1 MTATLLSLPLPKAKS
16 AANVQD
22 HQIWGHLQG
31 SSQALAVAQA
41 SQQHS
46 GPVILITADTPSA
59 LKLEKEL
66 GYFLNGQQHHVTL
79 FPDWET
85 LPYDMFSP
93 HQDIV
98 SQRLETLY
106 RLTQRQQG
114 IFIVPINT
122 LMQRLAPVDYLGKYL
137 LMLETGQ
144 TLDRDQ
150 FRRQLEQSGYLHVS
164 QVMSHSEFS
173 IRGSIIDLF
182 PMGSEH
188 PFRLDLFDDEIDSI
202 RYFDPE
208 TQRSTDKVDNIKLL
222 PAREFPTDKAAIN
235 LFRQQFLEKFDA
247 NNSQESV
254 FSQVSKGTMPSGVE
268 YYLPLF
274 FEQTATLFDYLHPDA
289 MLLLHGDINDASEF
303 YWADLSERY
312 EQHRYNLARPLLSPA
327 DLFVPVNDLFA
338 AIKQWPRVS
347 LTDQLPD
354 DKAGRHNLQCP
365 RLTDIAF
372 NPQKKDPAL
381 KLSTTLADAQ
391 TRGAKVLFCAESEGR
406 KENLLELLG
415 KAKIHPKSTESFD
428 AFLASHDTI
437 GISVGM
443 VEHSFTWQRSDGELL
458 FITETELLGHK
469 ISQRRLRES
478 RSSIDESAIIRN
490 LAELATGQPVVH
502 LDHGVGRYLGLQTL
516 DAGGV
521 TTEYL
526 TIEYAKQAKLYV
538 PVSSLHLISRYSG
551 GDPDSAQIHSLG
563 SDAWTKAKR
572 KAAEK
577 VRDVAAELLD
587 VYAKRAAKPGFAYD
601 IEWQDYQSFSDS
613 FPFEET
619 ADQHQAINAVI
630 QDMGSPQAM
639 DRLVCGDVGF
649 GKTEVAMR
657 AAFLAANQGK
667 QVAILVPTTLLA
679 QQHFENFKDRFAN
692 WPFNI
697 EVMSRFVSGK
707 AQKSAIEGIA
717 SGNVDIIVG
726 THKLL
731 QDDIKFADLGLV
743 IIDEEHRFGV
753 RQKEKFKALR
763 ADVDILTLTATP
775 IPRTLNMAMSGMRDL
790 SIIATPPAKRLSI
803 KTFVQ
808 QRDKAVIR
816 EAIMREILRGGQVYF
831 LHNEVDSIE
840 RTAQDIAEIVPEAR
854 IAVGHGQMRER
865 ELESVMSDFYHQR
878 YNVLV
883 CTTIIETGIDV
894 PTANTIIMDRA
905 DHLGLAQLHQLRGRV
920 GRSHHQA
927 YAYLLT
933 PHPKRMT
940 KDAKK
945 RLDAIAE
952 LEDLGAGFALATH
965 DLEIRG
971 AGELLGDDQSG
982 QIASIGF
989 TLYMEMLEQAV
1000 TALKE
1005 GKEPT
1010 LTDSLSQLTEI
1021 ELRIPALLPDDYIA
1035 DVNTRLSLYKQLA
1048 TCKTERDI
1056 DEFQVECIDRF
1067 GLLPDAAKN
1076 LIKVAKLKLDAEAIG
1091 ILKVELSAQGGTI
1104 EFKDTTKVDPGYII
1118 QLVQTR
1124 PTEFKFEGSQKLR
1137 ITKKTETASDRLGMV
1152 EQLIRDLAKETQK

>member
-1 MTATLLSLPLPKAKS
+1 MTATLLSLPIPAQKKATS
-16 AANVQD
+16 SQD
-22 HQIWGHLQG
+22 HKHWGQLQG
-31 SSQALAVAQA
+31 SSPALCIAQA
-41 SQQHS
+41 QAQYN
-46 GPVILITADTPSA
+46 GPIVLITADTPSA

-66 GYFLNGQQHHVTL
+66 AFFMADDNVPITL

-85 LPYDMFSP
+85 LPYDTFSP

-98 SQRLETLY
+98 SQRLETLF
-106 RLTQRQQG
+106 RFTQQVDG

-122 LMQRLAPVDYLGKYL
+122 LMQRLAPTDYLAKYL
-137 LMLETGQ
+137 LMLNKGD

-150 FRRQLEQSGYLHVS
+150 FRRNLEQAGYLHVS

-173 IRGSIIDLF
+173 VRGSIIDLF
-182 PMGSEH
+182 PMGSDK
-188 PFRLDLFDDEIDSI
+188 PFRIDLFDDEVDSI
-202 RYFDPE
+202 RFFDTE
-208 TQRSTDKVDNIKLL
+208 TQRSGDAVDKIRLL
-222 PAREFPTDKAAIN
+222 PAREFPTDKAALN

-247 NNSQESV
+247 NNAQESV
-254 FSQVSKGTMPSGVE
+254 FSQVTKGTMPSGVE

-274 FEQTATLFDYLHPDA
+274 FEATATLFDYLHPKSL
-289 MLLLHGDINDASEF
+289 LLLHGDVQDASEF
-303 YWADLSERY
+303 FWADVQERY
-312 EQHRYNLARPLLSPA
+312 EQYRYNPARPFLPPE
-327 DLFVPVNDLFA
+327 DLFLPINELFG
-338 AIKQWPRVS
+338 AIKQWPRAS
-347 LTDQLPD
+347 LSAYVLD
-354 DKAGRHNLQCP
+354 DKPGAFNLGCDK
-365 RLTDIAF
+365 LDDIAI
-372 NPQKKDPAL
+372 NSQKKAPAQQL
-381 KLSTTLADAQ
+381 INTVNDATQ
-391 TRGAKVLFCAESEGR
+391 RGAKVLFCAETQGR
-406 KENLLELLG
+406 KEGLLTVLR
-415 KAKIHPKSTESFD
+415 KAGIKPSFTPSLN
-428 AFLASHDTI
+428 AFLSEGEQV
-437 GISVGM
+437 GITVGM
-443 VEHSFTWQRSDGELL
+443 VEHSFRWVNNQQELL

-469 ISQRRLRES
+469 VSQRRR
-478 RSSIDESAIIRN
+478 RDKRTATDESAIIRN
-490 LAELATGQPVVH
+490 LAELSIGQPVVH

-521 TTEYL
+521 ATEYL
-526 TIEYAKQAKLYV
+526 CIEYAKQSKLYV
-538 PVSSLHLISRYSG
+538 PVASLHLISRYTG
-551 GDPDSAQIHSLG
+551 GDADTAPINALG
-563 SDAWTKAKR
+563 SDAWSKAKQ

-587 VYAKRAAKPGFAYD
+587 VYARRAAKPGFAYP
-601 IEWQDYQSFSDS
+601 INWEDYQAFADS

-619 ADQHQAINAVI
+619 PDQAQAIAAVI
-630 QDMGSPQAM
+630 HDMGQPQAM

-679 QQHFENFKDRFAN
+679 QQHHENFKDRFAA
-692 WPFNI
+692 WPFEI

-707 AQKSAIEGIA
+707 AQKSIIERIA
-717 SGNVDIIVG
+717 EGKVDIVVG

-731 QDDIKFADLGLV
+731 SSELKFNDLGLV

-753 RQKEKFKALR
+753 RQKEKLKSLR

-775 IPRTLNMAMSGMRDL
+775 IPRTLNMALSGMRDL
-790 SIIATPPAKRLSI
+790 SIIATAPARRLSI

-808 QRDKAVIR
+808 QRNKAVIR

-831 LHNEVDSIE
+831 LHNEVDTIA
-840 RTAQDIAEIVPEAR
+840 RTVEEIAEIVPEAR
-854 IAVGHGQMRER
+854 IAMGHGQMRER

-940 KDAKK
+940 KDAVK
-945 RLDAIAE
+945 RLDAISQ

-989 TLYMEMLEQAV
+989 SLYMDMLDKAV
-1000 TALKE
+1000 TALKN
-1005 GKEPT
+1005 GKEP
-1010 LTDSLSQLTEI
+1010 SLDDALAGHTEI
-1021 ELRIPALLPDDYIA
+1021 ELRIPALLPEDYIA
-1035 DVNTRLSLYKQLA
+1035 DVNTRLSLYKRLA
-1048 TCKTERDI
+1048 GCATQDDI

-1076 LIKVAKLKLDAEAIG
+1076 LVQVAELKIKAEALG
-1091 ILKVELSAQGGTI
+1091 ILKVDLSAQGGTI
-1104 EFKDTTKVDPGYII
+1104 EFKETTKVDPGFII
-1118 QLVQTR
+1118 QLVQTK
-1124 PTEFKFEGSQKLR
+1124 PNTFKFEGSQKLR
-1137 ITKKTETASDRLGMV
+1137 VVKHTETA
-1152 EQLIRDLAKETQK
+1152 EQRIALISGIIADFAKESR

>member
-1 MTATLLSLPLPKAKS
+1 MTATLLSLPIPAQKKATS
-16 AANVQD
+16 SQD
-22 HQIWGHLQG
+22 HKHWGQLQG
-31 SSQALAVAQA
+31 SSPALCIAQA
-41 SQQHS
+41 QAQYN
-46 GPVILITADTPSA
+46 GPIVLITADTPSA

-66 GYFLNGQQHHVTL
+66 AFFMADDNVPIIL

-85 LPYDMFSP
+85 LPYDTFSP

-98 SQRLETLY
+98 SQRLETLF
-106 RLTQRQQG
+106 RFTQQVDG

-122 LMQRLAPVDYLGKYL
+122 LMQRLAPTDYLAKYL
-137 LMLETGQ
+137 LMLNKGD

-150 FRRQLEQSGYLHVS
+150 FRRNLEQAGYLHVS

-173 IRGSIIDLF
+173 VRGSIIDLF
-182 PMGSEH
+182 PMGSDK
-188 PFRLDLFDDEIDSI
+188 PFRIDLFDDEVDSI
-202 RYFDPE
+202 RFFDTE
-208 TQRSTDKVDNIKLL
+208 TQRSGDAVDKIRLL
-222 PAREFPTDKAAIN
+222 PAREFPTDKAALN

-247 NNSQESV
+247 NNAQESV
-254 FSQVSKGTMPSGVE
+254 FSQVTKGTMPSGVE

-274 FEQTATLFDYLHPDA
+274 FEATATLFDYLHPKSL
-289 MLLLHGDINDASEF
+289 LLLHGDVQDASEF
-303 YWADLSERY
+303 FWADVQERY
-312 EQHRYNLARPLLSPA
+312 EQYRYNPARPFLPPE
-327 DLFVPVNDLFA
+327 DLFLPINELFG
-338 AIKQWPRVS
+338 AIKQWPRAS
-347 LTDQLPD
+347 LSAYVLD
-354 DKAGRHNLQCP
+354 DKPGAFNLGCDK
-365 RLTDIAF
+365 LDDIAI
-372 NPQKKDPAL
+372 NSQKKAPAQQL
-381 KLSTTLADAQ
+381 INTVNDATQ
-391 TRGAKVLFCAESEGR
+391 RGAKVLFCAETQGR
-406 KENLLELLG
+406 KEGLLTVLR
-415 KAKIHPKSTESFD
+415 KAGIKPSFTPSLN
-428 AFLASHDTI
+428 AFLSEGEQV
-437 GISVGM
+437 GITVGM
-443 VEHSFTWQRSDGELL
+443 VEHSFRWVNNQQELL

-469 ISQRRLRES
+469 VSQRRR
-478 RSSIDESAIIRN
+478 RDKRTATDESAIIRN
-490 LAELATGQPVVH
+490 LAELSIGQPVVH

-521 TTEYL
+521 ATEYL
-526 TIEYAKQAKLYV
+526 CIEYAKQSKLYV
-538 PVSSLHLISRYSG
+538 PVASLHLISRYTG
-551 GDPDSAQIHSLG
+551 GDADTAPINALG
-563 SDAWTKAKR
+563 SDAWSKAKQ

-587 VYAKRAAKPGFAYD
+587 VYARRAAKPGFAYP
-601 IEWQDYQSFSDS
+601 INWEDYQAFADS

-619 ADQHQAINAVI
+619 PDQAQAIAAVI
-630 QDMGSPQAM
+630 HDMGQPQAM

-679 QQHFENFKDRFAN
+679 QQHHENFKDRFAA
-692 WPFNI
+692 WPFEI

-707 AQKSAIEGIA
+707 AQKSIIERIA
-717 SGNVDIIVG
+717 EGKVDIVVG

-731 QDDIKFADLGLV
+731 SSELKFDDLGLV

-753 RQKEKFKALR
+753 RQKEKLKSLR

-775 IPRTLNMAMSGMRDL
+775 IPRTLNMALSGMRDL
-790 SIIATPPAKRLSI
+790 SIIATAPARRLSI

-808 QRDKAVIR
+808 QRNKAVIR

-831 LHNEVDSIE
+831 LHNEVDTIA
-840 RTAQDIAEIVPEAR
+840 RTVEEIAEIVPEAR
-854 IAVGHGQMRER
+854 IAMGHGQMRER

-940 KDAKK
+940 KDAVK
-945 RLDAIAE
+945 RLDAISQ

-989 TLYMEMLEQAV
+989 SLYMDMLDKAV
-1000 TALKE
+1000 TALKN
-1005 GKEPT
+1005 GKEP
-1010 LTDSLSQLTEI
+1010 SLDDALAGHTEI
-1021 ELRIPALLPDDYIA
+1021 ELRIPALLPEDYIA
-1035 DVNTRLSLYKQLA
+1035 DVNTRLSLYKRLA
-1048 TCKTERDI
+1048 GCTTQDDI

-1076 LIKVAKLKLDAEAIG
+1076 LVQVAELKIKAEALG
-1091 ILKVELSAQGGTI
+1091 ILKVDLSAQGGTI
-1104 EFKDTTKVDPGYII
+1104 EFKETTKVDPGFII
-1118 QLVQTR
+1118 QLVQTK
-1124 PTEFKFEGSQKLR
+1124 PNTFKFEGSQKLR
-1137 ITKKTETASDRLGMV
+1137 VVKHTETA
-1152 EQLIRDLAKETQK
+1152 EQRIALISGIIADFAKESR

>member
-1 MTATLLSLPLPKAKS
+1 MTATLLSLPIPAQKKATS
-16 AANVQD
+16 SQD
-22 HQIWGHLQG
+22 HKHWGQLQG
-31 SSQALAVAQA
+31 SSPALCIAQA
-41 SQQHS
+41 QAQYN
-46 GPVILITADTPSA
+46 GPIVLITADTPSA

-66 GYFLNGQQHHVTL
+66 AFFMADDNVPITL

-85 LPYDMFSP
+85 LPYDTFSP

-98 SQRLETLY
+98 SQRLETLF
-106 RLTQRQQG
+106 RFTQQVDG

-122 LMQRLAPVDYLGKYL
+122 LMQRLAPTDYLAKYL
-137 LMLETGQ
+137 LMLNKGD

-150 FRRQLEQSGYLHVS
+150 FRRNLEQAGYLHVS

-173 IRGSIIDLF
+173 VRGSIIDLF
-182 PMGSEH
+182 PMGSDK
-188 PFRLDLFDDEIDSI
+188 PFRIDLFDDEVDSI
-202 RYFDPE
+202 RFFDTE
-208 TQRSTDKVDNIKLL
+208 TQRSGDAVDKIRLL
-222 PAREFPTDKAAIN
+222 PAREFPTDKAALN

-247 NNSQESV
+247 NNAQESV
-254 FSQVSKGTMPSGVE
+254 FSQVTKGTMPSGVE

-274 FEQTATLFDYLHPDA
+274 FEATATLFDYLHPKSL
-289 MLLLHGDINDASEF
+289 LLLHGDVQDASEF
-303 YWADLSERY
+303 FWADVQERY
-312 EQHRYNLARPLLSPA
+312 EQYRYNPARPFLPPE
-327 DLFVPVNDLFA
+327 DLFLPINELFG
-338 AIKQWPRVS
+338 AIKQWPRAS
-347 LTDQLPD
+347 LSAYVLD
-354 DKAGRHNLQCP
+354 DKAGAFNLGCDK
-365 RLTDIAF
+365 LDDIAI
-372 NPQKKDPAL
+372 NSQKKAPAQQL
-381 KLSTTLADAQ
+381 INTVNDATQ
-391 TRGAKVLFCAESEGR
+391 RGAKVLFCAETQGR
-406 KENLLELLG
+406 KEGLLTVLR
-415 KAKIHPKSTESFD
+415 KAGIKPSFTPSLN
-428 AFLASHDTI
+428 AFLSEGEQV
-437 GISVGM
+437 GITVGM
-443 VEHSFTWQRSDGELL
+443 VEHSFRWVNNQKELL

-469 ISQRRLRES
+469 VSQRRR
-478 RSSIDESAIIRN
+478 RDKRTATDESAIIRN
-490 LAELATGQPVVH
+490 LAELSIGQPVVH

-521 TTEYL
+521 ATEYL
-526 TIEYAKQAKLYV
+526 CIEYAKQSKLYV
-538 PVSSLHLISRYSG
+538 PVASLHLISRYTG
-551 GDPDSAQIHSLG
+551 GDADTAPINALG
-563 SDAWTKAKR
+563 SDAWSKAKQ

-587 VYAKRAAKPGFAYD
+587 VYARRAAKPGFAYP
-601 IEWQDYQSFSDS
+601 INWEDYQAFADS

-619 ADQHQAINAVI
+619 PDQAQAIAAVI
-630 QDMGSPQAM
+630 HDMGQPQAM

-679 QQHFENFKDRFAN
+679 QQHHENFKDRFAA
-692 WPFNI
+692 WPFEI

-707 AQKSAIEGIA
+707 AQKSIIERIA
-717 SGNVDIIVG
+717 EGKVDIVVG

-731 QDDIKFADLGLV
+731 SSELKFNDLGLV

-753 RQKEKFKALR
+753 RQKEKLKSLR

-775 IPRTLNMAMSGMRDL
+775 IPRTLNMALSGMRDL
-790 SIIATPPAKRLSI
+790 SIIATAPARRLSI

-808 QRDKAVIR
+808 QRNKAVIR

-831 LHNEVDSIE
+831 LHNEVDTIA
-840 RTAQDIAEIVPEAR
+840 RTVEEIAEIVPEAR
-854 IAVGHGQMRER
+854 IAMGHGQMRER

-940 KDAKK
+940 KDAVK
-945 RLDAIAE
+945 RLDAISQ

-989 TLYMEMLEQAV
+989 SLYMDMLDKAV
-1000 TALKE
+1000 TALKN
-1005 GKEPT
+1005 GKEP
-1010 LTDSLSQLTEI
+1010 SLDDALAGHTEI
-1021 ELRIPALLPDDYIA
+1021 ELRIPALLPEDYIA
-1035 DVNTRLSLYKQLA
+1035 DVNTRLSLYKRLA
-1048 TCKTERDI
+1048 GCTTQDDI

-1076 LIKVAKLKLDAEAIG
+1076 LVQVAELKIKAEALG
-1091 ILKVELSAQGGTI
+1091 ILKVDLSAQGGTI
-1104 EFKDTTKVDPGYII
+1104 EFKETTKVDPGFII
-1118 QLVQTR
+1118 QLVQTK
-1124 PTEFKFEGSQKLR
+1124 PNTFKFEGSQKLR
-1137 ITKKTETASDRLGMV
+1137 VVKHTETA
-1152 EQLIRDLAKETQK
+1152 EQRIALISGIIADFAKESR

>member
-1 MTATLLSLPLPKAKS
+1 MTATIFSLPLPKAKKAGS
-16 AANVQD
+16 TGD
-22 HQIWGHLQG
+22 HQQWGQLKG
-31 SSQALAVAQA
+31 SSRALAVSQA
-41 SQQHS
+41 YKQHK
-46 GPVILITADTPSA
+46 GPVVVITADTPSA
-59 LKLEKEL
+59 MKLQREL
-66 GYFLNGQQHHVTL
+66 AWFLDNDRSVTTL

-98 SQRLETLY
+98 SQRMETLY
-106 RLTQRQQG
+106 RMANEPRG
-114 IFIVPINT
+114 IFIVPVNT
-122 LMQRLAPVDYLGKYL
+122 LMQRLAPVDYLNKYL
-137 LMLETGQ
+137 LMVHKGD
-144 TLDRDQ
+144 TLDREQ
-150 FRRQLEQSGYLHVS
+150 FRRNLEQAGYLHVN

-182 PMGSEH
+182 PMGSDR
-188 PFRLDLFDDEIDSI
+188 PFRIDLFDDEIDSI
-202 RYFDPE
+202 RYFE
-208 TQRSTDKVDNIKLL
+208 TENQRSADAVDEIRLL
-222 PAREFPTDKAAIN
+222 PAREFPTDKAA
-235 LFRQQFLEKFDA
+235 LSAFRARYLETFDS
-247 NNSQESV
+247 NSSQESV
-254 FSQVSKGTMPSGVE
+254 LSQVSKGTMPGGIE

-274 FEQTATLFDYLHPDA
+274 FDHTATLFDYLHDNA
-289 MLLLHGDINDASEF
+289 VLMLHGDVMDASEF
-303 YWADLSERY
+303 YWADVAERY
-312 EQHRYNLARPLLSPA
+312 EQRRYDLSRPLLSPEA
-327 DLFVPVNDLFA
+327 LFLPVNQLFEQV
-338 AIKQWPRVS
+338 KNWPRIS
-347 LTDQLPD
+347 LHTDALEE
-354 DKAGRHNLQCP
+354 KAGKSNLGCES
-365 RLTDIAF
+365 LKDIAF
-372 NPQKKDPAL
+372 NPQKKQPAQAL
-381 KLSTTLADAQ
+381 TEKMKAARNAGS
-391 TRGAKVLFCAESEGR
+391 RVLFCAESQGR
-406 KENLLELLG
+406 RENLLTLLNKAGIRPEAVQQFSAFIDSDVATGICVGLVENSFEL
-415 KAKIHPKSTESFD
+415 
-428 AFLASHDTI
+428 
-437 GISVGM
+437 
-443 VEHSFTWQRSDGELL
+443 QREQGNIL

-469 ISQRRLRES
+469 VSQRRLRDK
-478 RSSIDESAIIRN
+478 RQATDESAIIRN
-490 LAELATGQPVVH
+490 LAELSVGQPVVH
-502 LDHGVGRYLGLQTL
+502 FDHGVGRYTGLQTL

-521 TTEYL
+521 MTEYVC
-526 TIEYAKQAKLYV
+526 IEYAKQSKLYV
-538 PVSSLHLISRYSG
+538 PVSSLHLISRYTG
-551 GDPDSAQIHSLG
+551 GDVDHAPLNSLG
-563 SDAWTKAKR
+563 SDAWTKAKQ

-577 VRDVAAELLD
+577 VRDVAAELLN
-587 VYAKRAAKPGFAYD
+587 VYAKRAAKPGYAYD
-601 IEWQDYQSFSDS
+601 INWEDYQSFADS

-619 ADQHQAINAVI
+619 PDQIQAINAVI

-657 AAFLAANQGK
+657 AAFLAANHGK

-697 EVMSRFVSGK
+697 QVMSRFVSGK
-707 AQKSAIEGIA
+707 AQKSVVDGIKEGQ
-717 SGNVDIIVG
+717 VDIVVG

-731 QDDIKFADLGLV
+731 SSDIEFNDLGLV

-753 RQKEKFKALR
+753 RQKEKFKSLR

-775 IPRTLNMAMSGMRDL
+775 IPRTLNMALSGMRDL
-790 SIIATPPAKRLSI
+790 SIIATPPARRLSI

-808 QRDKAVIR
+808 QRNTSVIR
-816 EAIMREILRGGQVYF
+816 EAVMREILRGGQVYF
-831 LHNEVDSIE
+831 LHNEVDTIE
-840 RTAQDIAEIVPEAR
+840 KTAKEIAEIVPEAR
-854 IAVGHGQMRER
+854 IATGHGQMRER
-865 ELESVMSDFYHQR
+865 ELETVMSDFYHQR

-940 KDAKK
+940 KDAAK
-945 RLDAIAE
+945 RLEAIAS

-989 TLYMEMLEQAV
+989 TLYMDMLDQAV

-1005 GKEPT
+1005 GREP
-1010 LTDSLSQLTEI
+1010 SLEDASANQTEI

-1035 DVNTRLSLYKQLA
+1035 DVNQRLSLYKQLA
-1048 TCKTERDI
+1048 SCQSKDAI

-1067 GLLPDAAKN
+1067 GLLPLPAKQ
-1076 LIKVAKLKLDAEAIG
+1076 LIKVAELKLIAKRLG
-1091 ILKVELSAQGGTI
+1091 ITKIDLTSIGGTI
-1104 EFKDTTKVDPGYII
+1104 EFRENTPVDPGYII

-1124 PTEFKFEGSQKLR
+1124 SDTFRFEGSQKLR
-1137 ITKKTETASDRLGMV
+1137 LVKKTETAEERLS
-1152 EQLIRDLAKETQK
+1152 LIENVLNDFAMETK

>member
-1 MTATLLSLPLPKAKS
+1 MTATLLSLPIPAQKKATS
-16 AANVQD
+16 SQD
-22 HQIWGHLQG
+22 HKHWGQLQG
-31 SSQALAVAQA
+31 SSPALCIAQA
-41 SQQHS
+41 QAQYN
-46 GPVILITADTPSA
+46 GPIVLITADTPSA

-66 GYFLNGQQHHVTL
+66 AFFMADDNVPITL

-85 LPYDMFSP
+85 LPYDTFSP

-98 SQRLETLY
+98 SQRLETLF
-106 RLTQRQQG
+106 RFTQQVDS

-122 LMQRLAPVDYLGKYL
+122 LMQRLAPTDYLAKYL
-137 LMLETGQ
+137 LMLNKGD

-150 FRRQLEQSGYLHVS
+150 FRRNLEQAGYLHVS

-173 IRGSIIDLF
+173 VRGSIIDLF
-182 PMGSEH
+182 PMGSDK
-188 PFRLDLFDDEIDSI
+188 PFRIDLFDDEVDSI
-202 RYFDPE
+202 RFFDTE
-208 TQRSTDKVDNIKLL
+208 TQRSGDAVDKIRLL
-222 PAREFPTDKAAIN
+222 PAREFPTDKAALN

-247 NNSQESV
+247 NNAQESV
-254 FSQVSKGTMPSGVE
+254 FSQVTKGTMPSGVE

-274 FEQTATLFDYLHPDA
+274 FEATATLFDYLHPKSL
-289 MLLLHGDINDASEF
+289 LLLHGDVQDASEF
-303 YWADLSERY
+303 FWADVQERY
-312 EQHRYNLARPLLSPA
+312 EQYRYNPARPFLPPE
-327 DLFVPVNDLFA
+327 DLFLPINELFG
-338 AIKQWPRVS
+338 AIKQWPRAS
-347 LTDQLPD
+347 LSAYILD
-354 DKAGRHNLQCP
+354 DKPGAFNLGCDK
-365 RLTDIAF
+365 LDDIAI
-372 NPQKKDPAL
+372 NSQKKAPAQQL
-381 KLSTTLADAQ
+381 INTVNDATQ
-391 TRGAKVLFCAESEGR
+391 RGAKVLFCAETQGR
-406 KENLLELLG
+406 KEGLLTVLR
-415 KAKIHPKSTESFD
+415 KAGIKPSFTPSLN
-428 AFLASHDTI
+428 AFLSEGEQV
-437 GISVGM
+437 GITVGM
-443 VEHSFTWQRSDGELL
+443 VEHSFRWVNHQQELL

-469 ISQRRLRES
+469 VSQRRR
-478 RSSIDESAIIRN
+478 RDKRTATDESAIIRN
-490 LAELATGQPVVH
+490 LAELSIGQPVVH

-521 TTEYL
+521 ATEYL
-526 TIEYAKQAKLYV
+526 CIEYAKQSKLYV
-538 PVSSLHLISRYSG
+538 PVASLHLISRYTG
-551 GDPDSAQIHSLG
+551 GDADTAPINALG
-563 SDAWTKAKR
+563 SDAWSKAKQ

-587 VYAKRAAKPGFAYD
+587 VYARRAAKPGFAYP
-601 IEWQDYQSFSDS
+601 INWEDYQAFADS
-613 FPFEET
+613 FPFEEPP
-619 ADQHQAINAVI
+619 DQAQAIAAVI
-630 QDMGSPQAM
+630 HDMGQPQAM

-679 QQHFENFKDRFAN
+679 QQHHENFKDRFAA
-692 WPFNI
+692 WPFEI

-707 AQKSAIEGIA
+707 AQKSIIERIA
-717 SGNVDIIVG
+717 EGKVDIVVG

-731 QDDIKFADLGLV
+731 SSELKFKDLGLV

-753 RQKEKFKALR
+753 RQKEKLKSLR

-775 IPRTLNMAMSGMRDL
+775 IPRTLNMALSGMRDL
-790 SIIATPPAKRLSI
+790 SIIATAPARRLSI

-808 QRDKAVIR
+808 QRNKAVIR

-831 LHNEVDSIE
+831 LHNEVDTIA
-840 RTAQDIAEIVPEAR
+840 RTVEEIAEIVPEAR
-854 IAVGHGQMRER
+854 IAMGHGQMRER

-940 KDAKK
+940 KDAVK
-945 RLDAIAE
+945 RLDAISQ

-989 TLYMEMLEQAV
+989 SLYMDMLDKAV
-1000 TALKE
+1000 TALKN
-1005 GKEPT
+1005 GKEP
-1010 LTDSLSQLTEI
+1010 SLDDALAGHTEI
-1021 ELRIPALLPDDYIA
+1021 ELRIPALLPEDYIA
-1035 DVNTRLSLYKQLA
+1035 DVNTRLSLYKRLA
-1048 TCKTERDI
+1048 GCTTQDDI

-1076 LIKVAKLKLDAEAIG
+1076 LVQVAELKIKAEALG
-1091 ILKVELSAQGGTI
+1091 ILKVDLSAQGGTI
-1104 EFKDTTKVDPGYII
+1104 EFKETTKVDPGFII
-1118 QLVQTR
+1118 QLVQTK
-1124 PTEFKFEGSQKLR
+1124 PNTFKFEGSQKLR
-1137 ITKKTETASDRLGMV
+1137 VVKHTETA
-1152 EQLIRDLAKETQK
+1152 EQRIALISGIIADFAKESR

>member
-1 MTATLLSLPLPKAKS
+1 MTATLLSLPIPAQKKATS
-16 AANVQD
+16 SQD
-22 HQIWGHLQG
+22 HKHWGQLQG
-31 SSQALAVAQA
+31 SSPALCIAQA
-41 SQQHS
+41 QAQYN
-46 GPVILITADTPSA
+46 GPIVLITADTPSA

-66 GYFLNGQQHHVTL
+66 AFFMADDNVPITL

-85 LPYDMFSP
+85 LPYDTFSP

-98 SQRLETLY
+98 SQRLETLF
-106 RLTQRQQG
+106 RFTQQVDG

-122 LMQRLAPVDYLGKYL
+122 LMQRLAPTDYLAKYL
-137 LMLETGQ
+137 LMLNKGD

-150 FRRQLEQSGYLHVS
+150 FRRNLEQAGYLHVS

-173 IRGSIIDLF
+173 VRGSIIDLF
-182 PMGSEH
+182 PMGSDK
-188 PFRLDLFDDEIDSI
+188 PFRIDLFDDEVDSI
-202 RYFDPE
+202 RFFDTE
-208 TQRSTDKVDNIKLL
+208 TQRSGDAVDKIRLL
-222 PAREFPTDKAAIN
+222 PAREFPTDKAALN

-247 NNSQESV
+247 NNAQESV
-254 FSQVSKGTMPSGVE
+254 FSQVTKGTMPSGVE

-274 FEQTATLFDYLHPDA
+274 FEATATLFDYLHPKSL
-289 MLLLHGDINDASEF
+289 LLLHGDVQDASEF
-303 YWADLSERY
+303 FWADVQERY
-312 EQHRYNLARPLLSPA
+312 EQYRYNPARPFLPPE
-327 DLFVPVNDLFA
+327 DLFLPINELFGA
-338 AIKQWPRVS
+338 MKQWPRAS
-347 LTDQLPD
+347 LSAYVLD
-354 DKAGRHNLQCP
+354 DKPGAFNLGCDK
-365 RLTDIAF
+365 LDDIAI
-372 NPQKKDPAL
+372 NSQKKAPAQQL
-381 KLSTTLADAQ
+381 INTVNDATQ
-391 TRGAKVLFCAESEGR
+391 RGAKVLFCAETQGR
-406 KENLLELLG
+406 KEGLLTVLR
-415 KAKIHPKSTESFD
+415 KAGIKPSFTPSLN
-428 AFLASHDTI
+428 AFLSEGEQV
-437 GISVGM
+437 GITVGM
-443 VEHSFTWQRSDGELL
+443 VEHSFRWVNHQQELL

-469 ISQRRLRES
+469 VSQRRR
-478 RSSIDESAIIRN
+478 RDKRTATDESAIIRN
-490 LAELATGQPVVH
+490 LAELSIGQPVVH

-521 TTEYL
+521 ATEYL
-526 TIEYAKQAKLYV
+526 CIEYAKQSKLYV
-538 PVSSLHLISRYSG
+538 PVASLHLISRYTG
-551 GDPDSAQIHSLG
+551 GDADTAPINALG
-563 SDAWTKAKR
+563 SDAWSKAKQ

-587 VYAKRAAKPGFAYD
+587 VYARRAAKPGFAYP
-601 IEWQDYQSFSDS
+601 INWEDYQAFADS
-613 FPFEET
+613 FPFEEPP
-619 ADQHQAINAVI
+619 DQAQAIAAVI
-630 QDMGSPQAM
+630 HDMGQPQAM

-679 QQHFENFKDRFAN
+679 QQHHENFKDRFAA
-692 WPFNI
+692 WPFEI

-707 AQKSAIEGIA
+707 AQKSIIERIA
-717 SGNVDIIVG
+717 EGKVDIVVG

-731 QDDIKFADLGLV
+731 SSELKFKDLGLV

-753 RQKEKFKALR
+753 RQKEKLKSLR

-775 IPRTLNMAMSGMRDL
+775 IPRTLNMALSGMRDL
-790 SIIATPPAKRLSI
+790 SIIATAPARRLSI

-808 QRDKAVIR
+808 QRNKAVIR

-831 LHNEVDSIE
+831 LHNEVDTIA
-840 RTAQDIAEIVPEAR
+840 RTVEEIAEIVPEAR
-854 IAVGHGQMRER
+854 IAMGHGQMRER

-940 KDAKK
+940 KDAVK
-945 RLDAIAE
+945 RLDAISQ

-989 TLYMEMLEQAV
+989 SLYMDMLDKAV
-1000 TALKE
+1000 TALKN
-1005 GKEPT
+1005 GKEP
-1010 LTDSLSQLTEI
+1010 SLDDALAGHTEI
-1021 ELRIPALLPDDYIA
+1021 ELRIPALLPEDYIA
-1035 DVNTRLSLYKQLA
+1035 DVNTRLSLYKRLA
-1048 TCKTERDI
+1048 GCTTQDDI

-1076 LIKVAKLKLDAEAIG
+1076 LVQVAELKIKAEALG
-1091 ILKVELSAQGGTI
+1091 ILKVDLSAQGGTI
-1104 EFKDTTKVDPGYII
+1104 EFKETTKVDPGFII
-1118 QLVQTR
+1118 QLVQTK
-1124 PTEFKFEGSQKLR
+1124 PNTFKFEGSQKLR
-1137 ITKKTETASDRLGMV
+1137 VVKHTETA
-1152 EQLIRDLAKETQK
+1152 EQRIALISGIIADFAKESR